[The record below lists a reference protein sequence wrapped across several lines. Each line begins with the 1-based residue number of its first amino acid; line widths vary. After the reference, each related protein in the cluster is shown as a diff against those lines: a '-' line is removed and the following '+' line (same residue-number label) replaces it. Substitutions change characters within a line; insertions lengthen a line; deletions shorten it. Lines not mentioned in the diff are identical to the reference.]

1 MNLIIVDDERNI
13 TVFANGILKMIL
25 VYGRQ
30 KQSFSENKIPDHL
43 QVVPEIIADIMK
55 DPQDPHVAP

>member
-30 KQSFSENKIPDHL
+30 KQSFSEKKIPDHL
-43 QVVPEIIADIMK
+43 
-55 DPQDPHVAP
+55 

>member
-43 QVVPEIIADIMK
+43 
-55 DPQDPHVAP
+55 

>member
-1 MNLIIVDDERNI
+1 MNLIIVDDEINI

-30 KQSFSENKIPDHL
+30 KQSFSGKKIPDHL
-43 QVVPEIIADIMK
+43 
-55 DPQDPHVAP
+55 